1 MPNNKSDKQIRKYL
15 SFDGREATSNVTN
28 INQGYNNTLYL
39 ADGTI
44 VTFGWVY
51 ENCAND
57 AIECGDISVTFPGKM
72 HSWALTDF
80 SSICRL
86 KGLYHTVI
94 KIIQQEALKIIAI
107 LLIRQENQALNKEEV
122 VQHG

>member
-1 MPNNKSDKQIRKYL
+1 MGD
-15 SFDGREATSNVTN
+15 
-28 INQGYNNTLYL
+28 
-39 ADGTI
+39 
-44 VTFGWVY
+44 

-57 AIECGDISVTFPGKM
+57 AIECGDISVTFPEKM